1 MNFDERLDLYL
12 EGGMIDKE
20 DVEDINNVVKLFK
33 DEYKVELEE
42 ENAGT
47 FIAHLCAA
55 FNRNKTH
62 EDVEELPD
70 VVVDELKALDTYEE
84 SLTILDKIMDVIHNE
99 LNDTEKAYCLL
110 HLNNLIATFKQED
123 KWQASI

>member
-12 EGGMIDKE
+12 EGGMIDEE
-20 DVEDINNVVKLFK
+20 DVKDINNVVDLFK
-33 DEYKVELEE
+33 EDYDVLLEE

-55 FNRNKTH
+55 FSRNKTH
-62 EDVEELPD
+62 EEVEELPD
-70 VVVDELKALDTYEE
+70 VVRDELKDLDTYEE
-84 SLTILDKIMDVIHNE
+84 SLVVLDKILNVIHNE

-110 HLNNLIATFKQED
+110 HLNNLIATFKEED
-123 KWQASI
+123 KWQSSK